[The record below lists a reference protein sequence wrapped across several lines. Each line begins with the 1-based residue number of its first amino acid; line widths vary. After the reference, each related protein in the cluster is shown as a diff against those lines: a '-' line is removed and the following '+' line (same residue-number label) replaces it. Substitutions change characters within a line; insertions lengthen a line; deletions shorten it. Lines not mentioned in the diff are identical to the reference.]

1 MGTVYFIA
9 VGLGAFWIFP
19 SASPDAIVCATLI
32 SSQIEVSC
40 PLQYTRGEDFHR
52 TNAALNDMMREFRCD
67 DASEASHAAML
78 LFADPNVKP
87 N

>member
-19 SASPDAIVCATLI
+19 SASPDAIVYATLI

-40 PLQYTRGEDFHR
+40 PLQYFLALEGEFKMKKR
-52 TNAALNDMMREFRCD
+52 LAFPAF
-67 DASEASHAAML
+67 
-78 LFADPNVKP
+78 PV
-87 N
+87 

>member
-40 PLQYTRGEDFHR
+40 PLQYTP
-52 TNAALNDMMREFRCD
+52 
-67 DASEASHAAML
+67 ASSARAGVIPRIANAML
-78 LFADPNVKP
+78 IANRAFVNPIILKISIP
-87 N
+87 

>member
-40 PLQYTRGEDFHR
+40 PLQYS
-52 TNAALNDMMREFRCD
+52 LNDMMREFRCD
-67 DASEASHAAML
+67 DASEASHAATL

>member
-40 PLQYTRGEDFHR
+40 PLQYIVI
-52 TNAALNDMMREFRCD
+52 
-67 DASEASHAAML
+67 
-78 LFADPNVKP
+78 ADLDLVGKGGGDEKEGQQ
-87 N
+87 